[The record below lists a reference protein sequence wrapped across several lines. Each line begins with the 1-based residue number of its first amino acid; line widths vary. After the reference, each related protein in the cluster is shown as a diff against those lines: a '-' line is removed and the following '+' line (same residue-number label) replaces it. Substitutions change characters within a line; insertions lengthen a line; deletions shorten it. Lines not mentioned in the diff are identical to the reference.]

1 MAKQVFDLRPGVGMS
16 AGQSREHLRNYSVLN
31 PDVKKYGY
39 YDPTR
44 VNLNFEVGR
53 GGVIMPVNMAYS
65 ITQRFTDNLRNR
77 GIEDPNKKK
86 KKMGLVPNRRT
97 VAKSSWEGH
106 AHRCTGM
113 PTTTRK

>member
-97 VAKSSWEGH
+97 VANIILGGPRY
-106 AHRCTGM
+106 RCTGL